1 MCSQCAH
8 LLRVNQHQDGGH
20 CDSARVL
27 LSQSRTWA
35 LLSVLMAAP
44 PLFTPAICQAQ
55 PAAMPMTQTKAANL
69 ARMRAESINGGLTN
83 YRADRC
89 MYSTGAPNCLVE
101 VTSAGYVFRFQ
112 GGAPGW
118 QQRNPSQP
126 SVITTVTVSADGE
139 SIRSVTNG
147 PLP

>member
-1 MCSQCAH
+1 M
-8 LLRVNQHQDGGH
+8 
-20 CDSARVL
+20 VL
-27 LSQSRTWA
+27 LSLPRTWA
-35 LLSVLMAAP
+35 VVSVLLTAQC
-44 PLFTPAICQAQ
+44 LCFPAICQAQ

>member
-1 MCSQCAH
+1 M
-8 LLRVNQHQDGGH
+8 
-20 CDSARVL
+20 VL
-27 LSQSRTWA
+27 LSHPRTWA
-35 LLSVLMAAP
+35 VMSVLLTAQSLCSP
-44 PLFTPAICQAQ
+44 TICRAQ
-55 PAAMPMTQTKAANL
+55 GAAMPVAQTKAANL
-69 ARMRAESINGGLTN
+69 ARMRAESINGGLSN

-89 MYSTGAPNCLVE
+89 MYSTGAPDCLVE
-101 VTSAGYVFRFQ
+101 VNAAEYTFRFQ

-118 QQRNPSQP
+118 QQRNPNQP

>member
-1 MCSQCAH
+1 M
-8 LLRVNQHQDGGH
+8 
-20 CDSARVL
+20 VL
-27 LSQSRTWA
+27 LSHPRTWA
-35 LLSVLMAAP
+35 VMSVLLTAQSLCSP
-44 PLFTPAICQAQ
+44 TICRAQ
-55 PAAMPMTQTKAANL
+55 GAAMPVAQTKAANL
-69 ARMRAESINGGLTN
+69 ARMRAESINGGLSN

-89 MYSTGAPNCLVE
+89 MYSTGAPDCLVE
-101 VTSAGYVFRFQ
+101 VNAAGYIFRFQ

-118 QQRNPSQP
+118 QQRNPNQP

>member
-1 MCSQCAH
+1 M
-8 LLRVNQHQDGGH
+8 
-20 CDSARVL
+20 VL
-27 LSQSRTWA
+27 LSHPRTWA
-35 LLSVLMAAP
+35 VMSVLLTAQSLCSP
-44 PLFTPAICQAQ
+44 TICRAQ
-55 PAAMPMTQTKAANL
+55 GAAMPVAQTKAANL
-69 ARMRAESINGGLTN
+69 ARMRAESINGGLSN

-89 MYSTGAPNCLVE
+89 MYSTGAPDCLVE
-101 VTSAGYVFRFQ
+101 VNAAEYIFRFQ

>member
-1 MCSQCAH
+1 MCSQCGH

-35 LLSVLMAAP
+35 LVSMLMAAHP
-44 PLFTPAICQAQ
+44 MVTPAIGQSQ
-55 PAAMPMTQTKAANL
+55 PAGMPMTQTKAANL
-69 ARMRAESINGGLTN
+69 ARMRAESINGGLSN

-89 MYSTGAPNCLVE
+89 MYSTGAPDCLVE
-101 VTSAGYVFRFQ
+101 VNAAGYIFRFQ

>member
-1 MCSQCAH
+1 MCSRCSH
-8 LLRVNQHQDGGH
+8 LLRVNHHQDGGH

-27 LSQSRTWA
+27 LSPSRTWA
-35 LLSVLMAAP
+35 LVSVLMAAQ
-44 PLFTPAICQAQ
+44 PLLTPAISQAQ

-69 ARMRAESINGGLTN
+69 ARLRAESINGGLTN

-89 MYSTGAPNCLVE
+89 MYSTGAPACLVE
-101 VTSAGYVFRFQ
+101 VTSDGYIFRFQ

-126 SVITTVTVSADGE
+126 SIITTVTVSADGE
-139 SIRSVTNG
+139 SIRSVTNS

>member
-1 MCSQCAH
+1 M
-8 LLRVNQHQDGGH
+8 
-20 CDSARVL
+20 VL
-27 LSQSRTWA
+27 LSLPRTWA
-35 LLSVLMAAP
+35 VVSVLLTAQSLCFP
-44 PLFTPAICQAQ
+44 TICRAQ
-55 PAAMPMTQTKAANL
+55 GATMPMTQTKAANL

>member
-1 MCSQCAH
+1 M
-8 LLRVNQHQDGGH
+8 
-20 CDSARVL
+20 VL
-27 LSQSRTWA
+27 LSHPRTWA
-35 LLSVLMAAP
+35 VVSVLLTAQSLCFP
-44 PLFTPAICQAQ
+44 TICRAQ
-55 PAAMPMTQTKAANL
+55 GAAMPMTQTKAANL
-69 ARMRAESINGGLTN
+69 ARLRAESINGGLTK

-89 MYSTGAPNCLVE
+89 MYSTGAPDCLVE
-101 VTSAGYVFRFQ
+101 STSAAYTFRFQ

-118 QQRNPSQP
+118 QQRTPSQP